1 MTKQLYEEALADV
14 KKVKEIA
21 ESNAKRAIMDVVT
34 PRIRDLIERELLR
47 EGDLSDE
54 LDSVE
59 LAADAISTPDEE
71 GKVTLDLDAL
81 QQDVAGADVDPMN
94 SDLSDKEFELNLEG
108 LEALLPLQASTKIG
122 SLKDFE
128 LSVYKL
134 GESLNGFASANRSIK
149 ETKTFRTKISQMISG
164 VEDMYDYL
172 QESVDDA
179 SAKESY
185 ETKLEQYFQKLT
197 KLQEQANMSQ
207 KRKSLNEEDVTLKLT
222 GLPDDVDLDSV
233 GVDLVTGGDDE
244 DGDSDDLDLDSDSGD
259 SDDLDLSDVDLDD
272 GDSDDGEEKQMG
284 EARVRRLSDDTVVE
298 IDESM
303 LRREISR
310 MRKLREE
317 AVPSMKGAHVTD
329 KEAAAFGDGHVVGQ
343 ALDVD
348 IRDADDLTE
357 TDDLDEGDL
366 DGLDEMDDLDEI
378 GDRSERDLNG
388 SSATS
393 VPSSDKTT
401 VRVESI
407 KRRLAYEKNLQE
419 RAKSRAAVLKRSA
432 GRPGT
437 RVAPL
442 QREYKKVVAQFN
454 ESVARANKLKK
465 NLAETRLRT
474 GSGSNV
480 SSSRSAG
487 SRTEKTLR
495 SKLAETN
502 LTNAKLQLT
511 NRLLQN
517 ESLTARQKRQVV
529 EKLDSVSTVREAKLV
544 YESLLEAFVSGAR
557 SVNENAERKVIGSSS
572 RTTRPASSQ
581 SLNEGHEANRWAKLA
596 GIVKLRIGTH

>member
-34 PRIRDLIERELLR
+34 PRIRDLIEKELLR
-47 EGDLSDE
+47 EGDLDE
-54 LDSVE
+54 LDGDD

-81 QQDVAGADVDPMN
+81 QQDVAGSDVDPTN
-94 SDLSDKEFELNLEG
+94 SELSDKEYELNLEG
-108 LEALLPLQASTKIG
+108 LEALLPLHTSTKIG

-128 LSVYKL
+128 LSVYRL
-134 GESLNGFASANRSIK
+134 GESLNRFATANRLIK

-172 QESVDDA
+172 QESVDDV

-233 GVDLVTGGDDE
+233 GVDLVTGGDDDE
-244 DGDSDDLDLDSDSGD
+244 EGGDDDLDLDSDSGD

-298 IDESM
+298 IDENM

-317 AVPSMKGAHVTD
+317 ATPSMKGAHVTD
-329 KEAAAFGDGHVVGQ
+329 KEAASFGDGHVVGQ
-343 ALDVD
+343 VLDVD

-357 TDDLDEGDL
+357 MDELEEGDELDES
-366 DGLDEMDDLDEI
+366 DELDEI
-378 GDRSERDLNG
+378 GDRSERDRDG

-393 VPSSDKTT
+393 IPSSDKTT

-407 KRRLAYEKNLQE
+407 KRRLAFEKNLQE
-419 RAKSRAAVLKRSA
+419 RAKSRAAVLKRAA
-432 GRPGT
+432 GTPGA
-437 RVAPL
+437 RVATL
-442 QREYKKVVAQFN
+442 QSEYKKVVARFN
-454 ESVARANKLKK
+454 ESVERENKLKK
-465 NLAETRLRT
+465 TLAETRLRT
-474 GSGSNV
+474 GSGKNASL
-480 SSSRSAG
+480 SRSAG

-517 ESLTARQKRQVV
+517 ESLTSRQKRQVV
-529 EKLDSVSTVREAKLV
+529 EKLDSVTTVREAKLV

-557 SVNENAERKVIGSSS
+557 SVNENTDRRVLGSSS

-596 GIVKLRIGTH
+596 GIVKLRFGKH